1 MKWFLLG
8 VVVCSGFISFSQSY
22 RFKILDPIFCFDYNR
37 NTLIVFEDSTYRLE
51 ISLKTKKVVK
61 KPLYL
66 CNELTFEALRVY
78 FHPLS
83 EKGSPIYFIDDG
95 CGWVCELRNDS
106 IVRIDQSFH
115 HQNQFGG
122 AFFMRKGEPYIFGGY
137 GLFTTKS
144 IMTRYDF
151 KYKQWYLFDEKRPR
165 VSFLNS
171 VYEKNASSLSILCT
185 QDYEKLCKDNSVYR
199 FDFDTKKWRYIG
211 ATKFFDTLTRVN
223 NPIIFG
229 NIVIHK
235 SKIYEFNLT
244 KGLLHQYQFNTAG
257 WCRRVETWNSHF
269 FMFGT
274 LTNHHSRK
282 TFGFLEL
289 FTAKQFKDKFFE
301 RSLPLY
307 EPKKKADSTGIL
319 WIVLSVCLGLLGV
332 IGVLWFL
339 KVRRLPKSEPTKGGL
354 SDLVE
359 EILTFWLEKPD
370 HSIELSDINDFVN
383 HDNPSPDNLK
393 KRRETVLKQ
402 FSAELARIYKFQEN
416 AVFSTHVHPKDKR
429 MKILV
434 LNSNLVN
441 RIKKEN

>member
-37 NTLIVFEDSTYRLE
+37 NTLIVIEDSTYRLE
-51 ISLKTKKVVK
+51 ISLRTKKVVK
-61 KPLYL
+61 KPLFWDGQVSF
-66 CNELTFEALRVY
+66 NELRSEFV
-78 FHPLS
+78 PLS
-83 EKGSPIYFIDDG
+83 EKGSPMYFVDRG
-95 CGWVCELRNDS
+95 CGWLLELRNDS

-122 AFFMRKGEPYIFGGY
+122 AFFVHNGEPYVFGGY

-151 KYKQWYLFDEKRPR
+151 ELDQWFLFDEKRPR
-165 VSFLNS
+165 VSFMNS
-171 VYEKNASSLSILCT
+171 VFEKNARYLSILCT
-185 QDYEKLCKDNSVYR
+185 QDYEKLHKDHNAYR
-199 FDFDTKKWRYIG
+199 FDFESKKWHCIG
-211 ATKFFDTLTRVN
+211 ATKFFDTITRV
-223 NPIIFG
+223 PGLIING

-235 SKIYEFNLT
+235 NKIYEFNLT
-244 KGLLHQYQFNTAG
+244 KGLLHQYQFKTAG
-257 WCRRVETWNSHF
+257 WCQKVETWNSHF
-269 FMFGT
+269 FMFSI

-282 TFGFLEL
+282 TVGFLEL

-307 EPKKKADSTGIL
+307 NPKKKTDSSGLL
-319 WIVLSVCLGLLGV
+319 WIILSVCLGLLGV
-332 IGVLWFL
+332 IGALWFL
-339 KVRRLPKSEPTKGGL
+339 KARRLPNSLPTKGGL

-359 EILTFWLEKPD
+359 DILTFWLAKPD
-370 HSIELSDINDFVN
+370 YCIELSEINDFVN
-383 HDNPSPDNLK
+383 YDHPSPDNLK

-402 FSAELARIYKFQEN
+402 FSIELARLYKFQEN
-416 AVFSTHVHPKDKR
+416 AVFSTQVHPKDKR

-434 LNSNLVN
+434 LDSNLVN
-441 RIKKEN
+441 KIKKEN